1 MGKVKLNLLILMAM
15 VAITME
21 FHCIAA
27 KDHYVGDSFGWA
39 RPNNPFYFPI
49 WGFNQEFHLND
60 HLIFNFTTGFHT
72 VAEVTL
78 AGYDACDGS
87 NPIQLYT
94 SGPAT
99 VSINTRSQH
108 FFICTV
114 RDHCQAGQKFVVNLR
129 S

>member
-1 MGKVKLNLLILMAM
+1 MGKVKLNLLIVMAM

-39 RPNNPFYFPI
+39 RPK
-49 WGFNQEFHLND
+49 
-60 HLIFNFTTGFHT
+60 
-72 VAEVTL
+72 VTL

-114 RDHCQAGQKFVVNLR
+114 RDHCKAGQKFVVNLR